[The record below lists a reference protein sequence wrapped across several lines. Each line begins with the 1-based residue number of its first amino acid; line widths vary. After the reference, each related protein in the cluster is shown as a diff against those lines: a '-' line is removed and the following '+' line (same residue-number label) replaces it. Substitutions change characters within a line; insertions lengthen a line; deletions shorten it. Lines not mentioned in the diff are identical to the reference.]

1 MANQF
6 HRKHA
11 LNTEAA
17 DLSWRSEDQTLVD
30 RNLGQILESA
40 SYRLAHVD
48 EALLE
53 SEEMRGVRMLL
64 EITKPQQILDAEG
77 ITSTIIIFGGVNI
90 IEDCDARDR
99 FTRAEADLA
108 QNPLNP
114 VLQRQLRR
122 AQAQLDFSRYYD
134 AAREFTRLVA
144 QDQQSGHH
152 SHVVVTGG
160 GPGVMEAAN
169 RGAFDAGG
177 RSIGLSIKLP
187 GEPEPNPFIT
197 PELCFQFN
205 YFALRKFHFVMR
217 SAAAVLFPG
226 GFGTLDEL
234 FEVLTLRQ
242 TAIKSPMPVI
252 LFGREFWSRLI
263 DFDYLADCGLIRD
276 EHLELFQFAD
286 TAEEA
291 WRLIQEFDN
300 AGRHPCADG
309 DDTAIA
315 A

>member
-1 MANQF
+1 
-6 HRKHA
+6 
-11 LNTEAA
+11 
-17 DLSWRSEDQTLVD
+17 
-30 RNLGQILESA
+30 
-40 SYRLAHVD
+40 
-48 EALLE
+48 
-53 SEEMRGVRMLL
+53 MRGVRMLL

-77 ITSTIIIFGGVNI
+77 ISSTIIIFGGVNI
-90 IEDCDARDR
+90 IERAD
-99 FTRAEADLA
+99 AEARLA
-108 QNPLNP
+108 QAESAVAAAPESRA
-114 VLQRQLRR
+114 LQRQLRR
-122 AQAQLDFSRYYD
+122 SRTQLEFSRYYD
-134 AAREFTRLVA
+134 AAREFTRLVS
-144 QDQQSGHH
+144 QDQQNGHH

-187 GEPEPNPFIT
+187 GEPEPNPYIT

-252 LFGREFWSRLI
+252 LFGKEFWSRLI

-276 EHLELFQFAD
+276 EHLDLFQFAD
-286 TAEEA
+286 TPEEA
-291 WRLIQEFDN
+291 WSWIQAFEAERDQ
-300 AGRHPCADG
+300 AQEPL
-309 DDTAIA
+309 A